1 MSRSRIALL
10 ALPLLVVP
18 ACASRTPTLA
28 DSVGTVVEWSC
39 MTGECQVTASSEP
52 PPECEGDDIFVVGAG
67 ALAILC
73 GASIDATH
81 TLVLREASCRPLVC
95 NVAADCPHWP
105 DRDYGC
111 DGGICT
117 TSEVALDALDIEAL
131 CLLHAARAATCEA
144 TDADPAVAM
153 ALAQAQAACTATGCA
168 IPEACRP

>member
-1 MSRSRIALL
+1 
-10 ALPLLVVP
+10 
-18 ACASRTPTLA
+18 
-28 DSVGTVVEWSC
+28 

-117 TSEVALDALDIEAL
+117 TSEVPLDALDLEAL
-131 CLLHAARAATCEA
+131 CLLHAARGATCEA
-144 TDADPAVAM
+144 MDADPAVAM
-153 ALAQAQAACTATGCA
+153 ALAQAQAACNATGCA